1 MQYKVTLCSHLDVVE
16 DYKGRSGVRS
26 GHLHELLTVQIAAF
40 LATFLPLWESREVL
54 VRILVQALT
63 CNRAS
68 PEAMAKF
75 GSFMGKPGVPRVRVS
90 PSARLLSSSSSDGTG
105 TALCQLGC
113 IPSGIS
119 TRMGLA

>member
-1 MQYKVTLCSHLDVVE
+1 MLRRHSL
-16 DYKGRSGVRS
+16 
-26 GHLHELLTVQIAAF
+26 ELLAMQIAAF

-54 VRILVQALT
+54 VRIFVQAVT

-90 PSARLLSSSSSDGTG
+90 PLV
-105 TALCQLGC
+105 
-113 IPSGIS
+113 
-119 TRMGLA
+119 TRFVLHSKMP

>member
-1 MQYKVTLCSHLDVVE
+1 M
-16 DYKGRSGVRS
+16 
-26 GHLHELLTVQIAAF
+26 QIAAF

-54 VRILVQALT
+54 VRIFVQAVT

-90 PSARLLSSSSSDGTG
+90 PLV
-105 TALCQLGC
+105 
-113 IPSGIS
+113 
-119 TRMGLA
+119 TRFVLHSKMP